1 MGTRAVNDMITR
13 IVKTTRWI
21 SLPDFFIKG
30 LVIGLKVKKIATFID
45 IHELDFIKL
54 QMCRKSTSPL
64 NKLQIPSVAA

>member
-45 IHELDFIKL
+45 IHELISLNFKCAGNRPHHLINF
-54 QMCRKSTSPL
+54 KSR
-64 NKLQIPSVAA
+64 V